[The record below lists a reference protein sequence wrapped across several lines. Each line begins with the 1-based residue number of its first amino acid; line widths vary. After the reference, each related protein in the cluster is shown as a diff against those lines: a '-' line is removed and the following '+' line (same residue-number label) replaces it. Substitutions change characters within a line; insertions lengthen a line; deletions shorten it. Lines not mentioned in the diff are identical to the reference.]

1 MVKLV
6 GNDNEMLLK
15 LSAVSMGLSMAVAKL
30 SAYQRDLLIDA
41 KKEIDYFELLK
52 QSYIDS
58 YEEDK
63 MYAEEFAGASAE
75 VDRMDMEMI
84 LRDDF

>member
-1 MVKLV
+1 MVRLV

-41 KKEIDYFELLK
+41 KKK
-52 QSYIDS
+52 
-58 YEEDK
+58 
-63 MYAEEFAGASAE
+63 
-75 VDRMDMEMI
+75 
-84 LRDDF
+84 